1 MDFSLTGRQLPGKR
15 LVGLSRA
22 VRIFSGEVPCNSG
35 VYGENRGCSERTQG
49 RLASQ
54 VKEYNAYVFV
64 LFLTVVFGVAAAA
77 GRDAG
82 TLSSLLA
89 AATIGVGGIL
99 ASPLVPRSWPVL
111 GTLFGALVGYLVPTH
126 DLAHNNWFED
136 WHTCFLNTIHLAVAG
151 ALAGFTIDIWLR
163 PLQLLAMRQFSLS
176 TLLWLVTAAAVVC
189 ASARMYW
196 EILTT
201 HL

>member
-1 MDFSLTGRQLPGKR
+1 
-15 LVGLSRA
+15 
-22 VRIFSGEVPCNSG
+22 
-35 VYGENRGCSERTQG
+35 
-49 RLASQ
+49 